1 MVLEDLLKLLIAIGL
16 GGLIGLE
23 REVHDKAA
31 GLRTLMFICAGS
43 TLFTIFSFRL
53 AGSGD
58 TTRIASTIVTGIG
71 FLGAGTI
78 MREGN
83 RVRGLTTAAAI
94 WVVAALGMGIGGGF
108 YGLSTAAAL
117 TFLIILWIFPWFE
130 EALARLNQNRTYQIT
145 CPLDL
150 NKNSELETYFHQQKL
165 LVRPMGLKKE
175 NDLLTITYFFR
186 CSPQKHNILVEYL
199 LKDNG
204 IRSVDYY

>member
-1 MVLEDLLKLLIAIGL
+1 MAWEDIIKLFVAIGL

-43 TLFTIFSFRL
+43 ALFTIFSFKL

-71 FLGAGTI
+71 FLGAGAI

-83 RVRGLTTAAAI
+83 RVVGLTTAAAI
-94 WVVAALGMGIGGGF
+94 WVVAALGMGVGGG
-108 YGLSTAAAL
+108 YYILSTVAAVA
-117 TFLIILWIFPWFE
+117 FLVILWVFPWFE
-130 EALARLNQNRTYQIT
+130 ELIGHLNQNRTYQIT
-145 CPLDL
+145 CPLDFT
-150 NKNSELETYFHQQKL
+150 KTGELEAYFRQEKL
-165 LVRPMGLKKE
+165 LIRPMGLKKE
-175 NDLLTITYFFR
+175 NKSLTITYLIR
-186 CSPQKHNILVEYL
+186 CSPQKHNTLVEYL
-199 LKDNG
+199 LKDDD